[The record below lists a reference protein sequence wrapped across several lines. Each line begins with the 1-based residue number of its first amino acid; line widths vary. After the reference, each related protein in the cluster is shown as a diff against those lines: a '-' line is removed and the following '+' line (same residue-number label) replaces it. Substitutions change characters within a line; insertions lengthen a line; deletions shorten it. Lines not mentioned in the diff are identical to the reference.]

1 MIAAAPVMS
10 TVPQMACTA
19 PPPSPTTLRIEL
31 EKKVP
36 SKRAMPYEIT
46 VQATETSGTIAMR
59 NAPYHEPGDEAVHR
73 PATALDDREIA

>member
-19 PPPSPTTLRIEL
+19 PPPSPRTPRIEL

-46 VQATETSGTIAMR
+46 VQATETSGTIATAKELETMPVMNR
-59 NAPYHEPGDEAVHR
+59 SNARRLPS
-73 PATALDDREIA
+73 TMREIA